1 MILQIQEALKAL
13 DVLERYLSAHDDGFQ
28 QLRNLNKVS
37 DFMMKTVNDNRKQAT
52 ITDYFH

>member
-1 MILQIQEALKAL
+1 MSLQIQEALKAL
-13 DVLERYLSAHDDGFQ
+13 DVLERYLSAHVDGFQ